1 MAYTLLNQI
10 FYINK
15 FDVDPLLCE
24 KYMLFSDYVKTVT
37 PLVKEYIEEPFEE
50 KQQEQKQHVQKLF
63 TPKHQDKL
71 FWCIFTLNIGESE
84 YIMINNNYKN
94 AEIDEK
100 KQILEYILA
109 NKSTIKSLAANN
121 GIRLT
126 NVKLQIIES
135 ELMVNKTTSWYAFW
149 IMCTFYKVN
158 IVLVQKNIYMKFHV
172 DNEYKTYLLTRDD
185 NFFVSLDQTEVTKE
199 QLQEIAKGK
208 LEIDPFND
216 KILKGLSTYKTQEL
230 EQMCEILNLVP
241 EQNKPKKS
249 DYYDCVIKKL
259 VSMKLQN

>member
-37 PLVKEYIEEPFEE
+37 PLIKECIVEPLEE
-50 KQQEQKQHVQKLF
+50 KQQEPKPHIQKLF

-71 FWCIFTLNIGESE
+71 FWCIFTLNIGEGE

-100 KQILEYILA
+100 KQILEHILA
-109 NKSTIKSLAANN
+109 NKRTIKSLASNN

-185 NFFVSLDQTEVTKE
+185 NFFVSLDQTEVSKE
-199 QLQEIAKGK
+199 RLQEIVKGK

-216 KILKGLSTYKTQEL
+216 KILKGLSAYKTQEL
-230 EQMCEILNLVP
+230 EQMCETMGVVP
-241 EQNKPKKS
+241 QEDKPKKS